1 MSGADVVSA
10 FVCVPKAKVLR
21 WSFDADAVF
30 CARLRLRFPL
40 PLRFPFPFPFP
51 ESRRAPTHGASQQH
65 TGRYCSRPA
74 FALKQKKQLRCGVK
88 AKPRVLLEERG
99 VVKKKGWECELTRG
113 VRGAQEEGGANEESK
128 EKEREKVGSMG
139 GKKMREMP
147 QSSFSVP
154 GAVQNEEEEEKRE
167 EKEGEKREEEAAA
180 AAVAPVQ
187 EEEKEGEKEGQ
198 KREKKEQKGKEK
210 EKAAAA
216 AE

>member
-1 MSGADVVSA
+1 MRKTDSCKRCVRQPRGRGVTPRSETGEKEEKDGGQAKRRGSLKSDKESMKSDKGSMKSKSASKGARSPSPDSKRANSPRCVCACVSDSKRERDAMSGADVVSA

-88 AKPRVLLEERG
+88 AKPFFCFLLGFLGPKTCSVGRA
-99 VVKKKGWECELTRG
+99 WRCE
-113 VRGAQEEGGANEESK
+113 EEGLG
-128 EKEREKVGSMG
+128 V
-139 GKKMREMP
+139 
-147 QSSFSVP
+147 
-154 GAVQNEEEEEKRE
+154 
-167 EKEGEKREEEAAA
+167 
-180 AAVAPVQ
+180 
-187 EEEKEGEKEGQ
+187 
-198 KREKKEQKGKEK
+198 
-210 EKAAAA
+210 
-216 AE
+216 